1 MPALLTQPRRLIF
14 DEVIS
19 LGAHVARMGMV
30 REGGV
35 GSTTRETTE

>member
-1 MPALLTQPRRLIF
+1 LTQPRRLIF

-19 LGAHVARMGMV
+19 LGAHGARMGMV
-30 REGGV
+30 IVGGF